1 MQPKPQSHH
10 PQRIANCCVL
20 CVCFVFVMCVCVY
33 ECSGVQHPMR
43 GLFLRNYLSQI
54 SKSKLPDV
62 GSEYEG
68 HGGTVKDSIEFIL
81 QNFGEMNKLWVRMQ
95 HQGAVRDRQR
105 REKERRNLRQLVGTN
120 LVRLSEMAGVD
131 LPIYTEHVLPRILE
145 QIVNCKDAIA
155 QEYLMDVRM
164 TASRLLFF
172 SSLSLSLSVFLYRV
186 FY

>member
-1 MQPKPQSHH
+1 
-10 PQRIANCCVL
+10 
-20 CVCFVFVMCVCVY
+20 
-33 ECSGVQHPMR
+33 MR

-54 SKSKLPDV
+54 SKNKLPDV
-62 GSEYEG
+62 GSEFEG

-131 LPIYTEHVLPRILE
+131 LPIYTVSHPPR
-145 QIVNCKDAIA
+145 
-155 QEYLMDVRM
+155 
-164 TASRLLFF
+164 
-172 SSLSLSLSVFLYRV
+172 SSLFSPLNLY
-186 FY
+186 